1 MCRSCGP
8 EDGGLSLAEVT
19 SSSGADARG
28 RRDTAIPRLH
38 TPPPRSLGD
47 DGGSGTCRAFIRSAD
62 SVRGIVAV
70 GAGVGSRRPRGGWW
84 LGSLALSKAT

>member
-28 RRDTAIPRLH
+28 RRDTAAPRPH

-47 DGGSGTCRAFIRSAD
+47 GGDGEAARGAPTASGTSQKYHNNTASSAPRARF
-62 SVRGIVAV
+62 
-70 GAGVGSRRPRGGWW
+70 GAG
-84 LGSLALSKAT
+84 AATSS